1 MFMGIAFLM
10 LIGAFGLQINNELD
24 NANLSRQ
31 SLEVVA
37 QIDEIFDQYLADE
50 DTERI
55 KKLDIDGTTYIGVL
69 SIPSLNNMSLRSY

>member
-1 MFMGIAFLM
+1 M

-37 QIDEIFDQYLADE
+37 QIDEISDQYLADE

-69 SIPSLNNMSLRSY
+69 SIPSLNNMSLRSYW

>member
-1 MFMGIAFLM
+1 MGIAFLM

-31 SLEVVA
+31 SLAVVA

-55 KKLDIDGTTYIGVL
+55 KK
-69 SIPSLNNMSLRSY
+69 

>member
-1 MFMGIAFLM
+1 M

>member
-1 MFMGIAFLM
+1 M

-31 SLEVVA
+31 SLAVVA

-55 KKLDIDGTTYIGVL
+55 KKWDIDGTTYIGVL
-69 SIPSLNNMSLRSY
+69 SIPSLNNMSLRSYW